1 MHIKFNVDFMDIN
14 VSYLGFKLK
23 YDHSLHLA
31 YGNKT
36 WQLSDVLSLL
46 ILVEVLLSAS
56 DYNNVFGVFLN
67 SLTVL
72 KQAQNIL
79 FLVLQFPDSLW
90 RTFESA
96 RFGIILKKTFLY
108 SHWIYKM
115 FFVNLRHASTFW
127 KHWCSNTKYALK
139 LSNYQKK
146 GALKAFVR
154 SLGRAHNDFI
164 PFQLTTF
171 DTKLRN

>member
-79 FLVLQFPDSLW
+79 FLVL
-90 RTFESA
+90 
-96 RFGIILKKTFLY
+96 
-108 SHWIYKM
+108 
-115 FFVNLRHASTFW
+115 
-127 KHWCSNTKYALK
+127 
-139 LSNYQKK
+139 
-146 GALKAFVR
+146 
-154 SLGRAHNDFI
+154 
-164 PFQLTTF
+164 
-171 DTKLRN
+171 